1 MEHIVRLLICMAGH
15 SHASNIAHR
24 KGAQD
29 KKKAKLFTKYLREI
43 QVAAKCGGV
52 SEEINPRLRVA
63 IAKAKTVS
71 MPKDRIEALLKKIS
85 GGDDAS
91 NYEEVRYD
99 GYANGGIGII
109 VEALSDNKNRTAS
122 DVRSTFTK
130 NGGNLGETGSLS
142 FAFTRYGVIY
152 FKTAGLNFD
161 KLFDEAV
168 NANAQSVENV
178 GEYAEVLTE
187 FEDFFAVKNAL
198 EGIFGPEAIE
208 ESGFEYRA
216 NLKPE
221 SEMSEEQSANLQ
233 KLVDAL
239 EELDDVQNVWY

>member
-1 MEHIVRLLICMAGH
+1 MAGH
-15 SHASNIAHR
+15 SHAANIAHR

-43 QVAAKCGGV
+43 QVAAKTGGTN
-52 SEEINPRLRVA
+52 EETNPRLRVA
-63 IAKAKTVS
+63 IAKAKTIS
-71 MPKDRIEALLKKIS
+71 LPKDRIEALLKKVS

-142 FAFTRYGVIY
+142 FTFTRYGVIY
-152 FKTAGLNFD
+152 FKAESINFD
-161 KLFDEAV
+161 TLFDEAV
-168 NANAQSVENV
+168 NANATSIENE
-178 GEYAEVLTE
+178 GNYIEVLTQ
-187 FEDFFAVKNAL
+187 FEDFFTIKNTL
-198 EGIFGPEAIE
+198 EAKFGSDAIE
-208 ESGFEYRA
+208 ESGLEYRQNIKPECEMSDEQKA
-216 NLKPE
+216 NLE
-221 SEMSEEQSANLQ
+221 
-233 KLVDAL
+233 KLIDAL